1 MKKKGIKE
9 KSLLE
14 GEDLLEERKKT
25 RKKCIIGCNTQ
36 TLYARD

>member
-25 RKKCIIGCNTQ
+25 RNKRKCTVH
-36 TLYARD
+36 YWV